1 MREPIR
7 YRHGSAPSASTTG
20 TGAATGGSGQDRRSP
35 ATSSSRHPARD
46 LHRRETT
53 MTSEIEQYSG
63 ALISDVTLP
72 ALVAQATDDGGL
84 RSLSITVDLTS
95 LGGDDWTYDSVI
107 EARDGKVSILFFDDR
122 DAQPPAARQPMIGPH
137 SGA

>member
-1 MREPIR
+1 
-7 YRHGSAPSASTTG
+7 
-20 TGAATGGSGQDRRSP
+20 
-35 ATSSSRHPARD
+35 
-46 LHRRETT
+46 